1 MNPVQNLKNAYHAM
15 GQLLRN
21 VRHAGDW
28 QGRFVSVNFWK
39 FLSTTFPTLFM
50 RRYHRALMALLRKTL
65 ALPRPDALPA
75 PAPAER
81 MRVWVMWWQGRE
93 SMPPLVGATF
103 DSIRRHARDLEVVLV
118 TQDNWLRY
126 VAPPHCVLEKINERK
141 ITFTTLSDYV
151 RVSLLARYG
160 GVWIDSTMLLA
171 GDIPAQC
178 LSDDFWTIK
187 HVENVSDNVSRS
199 RWNGQFLS
207 STKTHNPLFET
218 MRILWEQ
225 YWQKVDSNI
234 EYFMTDYL
242 VALVYEGDPGVR
254 AMVDGV
260 APSNE
265 RLYLLGEKLNAPFD
279 AGEWEAMRDG
289 TTMFKL
295 SYKLRLDGAPG
306 SYYAALLEGRLDE

>member
-1 MNPVQNLKNAYHAM
+1 MVKICY
-15 GQLLRN
+15 
-21 VRHAGDW
+21 
-28 QGRFVSVNFWK
+28 
-39 FLSTTFPTLFM
+39 
-50 RRYHRALMALLRKTL
+50 
-65 ALPRPDALPA
+65 
-75 PAPAER
+75 
-81 MRVWVMWWQGRE
+81 
-93 SMPPLVGATF
+93 
-103 DSIRRHARDLEVVLV
+103 
-118 TQDNWLRY
+118 
-126 VAPPHCVLEKINERK
+126 PPHCILNKINERK

-178 LSDDFWTIK
+178 LTDEFWTIK

-199 RWNGQFLS
+199 RWNIQFLS
-207 STKTHNPLFET
+207 TTMTHNRLFET
-218 MRILWEQ
+218 MRLLWEQ
-225 YWQKVDSNI
+225 YWQQADSDI

-242 VALVYEGDPGVR
+242 VALVYEGDPDVR

-265 RLYLLGEKLNAPFD
+265 GLYLLGEKINAPYD
-279 AGEWEAMRDG
+279 AGEWEALRSG

-306 SYYAALLEGRLDE
+306 TYYSALLEGRLYK